1 MWNLKCPGKVKQF
14 LWRFTHNSLAVRRN
28 LSRRGVE
35 IENTA
40 CVMLEDGSHLFLKCK
55 YVKRLWRE
63 LCLEDQRSA
72 MAGKPS
78 AKEVTAYILQLYGNL
93 QLKVVLTMWLWWNER
108 NGVREGERR
117 RTPADLAFVVQKNVQ
132 DFLEL
137 HNQPTGGPSTK
148 QTRWHK
154 PSQGWLKLN
163 SDGTFHAE
171 RGEGG
176 WGYVIRDEDG
186 DVIAAGAGFLSHVRD
201 AFQAEVQACFRG
213 VQEAAERGMNR
224 IVLETDSLSQKL
236 ALEND
241 AFRLAEAGGRIY
253 ELKNLAMGS
262 FNNYVCSFVPRDCN
276 KVAHT
281 LASEGFLCTPGDDK
295 RWDVTPTYV
304 ADLVDSETA
313 VPLS

>member
-1 MWNLKCPGKVKQF
+1 
-14 LWRFTHNSLAVRRN
+14 
-28 LSRRGVE
+28 
-35 IENTA
+35 
-40 CVMLEDGSHLFLKCK
+40 
-55 YVKRLWRE
+55 
-63 LCLEDQRSA
+63 
-72 MAGKPS
+72 
-78 AKEVTAYILQLYGNL
+78 
-93 QLKVVLTMWLWWNER
+93 
-108 NGVREGERR
+108 
-117 RTPADLAFVVQKNVQ
+117 VQKNVQ

-213 VQEAAERGMNR
+213 VQEAAESGMNR

-304 ADLVDSETA
+304 ADLVASETA